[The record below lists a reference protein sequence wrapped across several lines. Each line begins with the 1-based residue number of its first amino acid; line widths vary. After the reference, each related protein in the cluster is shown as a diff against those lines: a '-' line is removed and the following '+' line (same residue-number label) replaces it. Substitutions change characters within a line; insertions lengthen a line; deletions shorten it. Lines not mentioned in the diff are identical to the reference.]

1 MRRFAVSICSSV
13 MVLACGVA
21 SGQDYPTKTVRLITS
36 AAGGASDFVARMV
49 AQGLT
54 TTLGQPVIVDNRSA
68 KIAVESVLRAQPDGY
83 TLLAGNPSLWIVPLF
98 EQASYDA
105 VRDFSPVSMTAN
117 APLLLVVHPALPARS
132 VSELIALAKARP
144 GSLNIAASTVGTSSH
159 LAAELFKGMARIDMV
174 YVPYK
179 GGGPQV
185 IGLISGETQVAFD
198 TGASLLQ
205 HVNAGKLRALAVT
218 SPKRSEQ
225 FPDLPTVA
233 ATVPGYEAGSSFN
246 IFAPAKTP
254 EAIIDRLHQ
263 EIVRILARPD
273 SKEKLMNVGLEA
285 VASSPGQLATAMKS
299 EVARIG
305 KLLGK

>member
-1 MRRFAVSICSSV
+1 
-13 MVLACGVA
+13 
-21 SGQDYPTKTVRLITS
+21 
-36 AAGGASDFVARMV
+36 
-49 AQGLT
+49 
-54 TTLGQPVIVDNRSA
+54 
-68 KIAVESVLRAQPDGY
+68 
-83 TLLAGNPSLWIVPLF
+83 
-98 EQASYDA
+98 
-105 VRDFSPVSMTAN
+105 MTAN
-117 APLLLVVHPALPARS
+117 APFAAGRPSTLPARS
-132 VSELIALAKARP
+132 VRVDRAAKARP

-233 ATVPGYEAGSSFN
+233 ATVPVTRRDRPSTYLRLRKHPRRSSTGCTRKSCVFS
-246 IFAPAKTP
+246 
-254 EAIIDRLHQ
+254 RG
-263 EIVRILARPD
+263 RIRKKN
-273 SKEKLMNVGLEA
+273 S
-285 VASSPGQLATAMKS
+285 
-299 EVARIG
+299 
-305 KLLGK
+305 